1 MRQEAQ
7 SSTYKMG
14 DSDQRPWGHYVV
26 TMVGSLPGGEQFCTK
41 RITLNPHSLLSLQS
55 HELRHETWTVISGQL
70 TVIIDDERITLGEGE
85 SIDVPQRAIHTMA
98 NLSDKPCVVHE
109 VQEGQCAENDIT
121 RYSDANGRPTE
132 RIASLRTAGS
142 FAHYAD
148 LIKELDTLTK
158 K

>member
-1 MRQEAQ
+1 MRQERSAQ
-7 SSTYKMG
+7 NYKIG
-14 DSDQRPWGHYVV
+14 DSDQRPWGNYVV
-26 TMVGSLPGGEQFCTK
+26 TMVGALPGGQQFCTK
-41 RITLNPHSLLSLQS
+41 RITLNPYSILSLQS

-70 TVIIDDERITLGEGE
+70 TVIIDEQRLTLAEGD
-85 SIDVPQRAIHTMA
+85 SVDVPLRAIHTMA
-98 NLSDKPCVVHE
+98 NLSAEPCIVHE
-109 VQEGQCAENDIT
+109 VQEGQCIESDIM

-148 LIKELDTLTK
+148 LIKELSVLTK